1 MRILLIDDDIELSQ
15 MLGEYLEGEGFAV
28 DLAHDGE
35 SGVTL
40 ALSGAH
46 AAIVLDVMLPRLGG
60 IEVLRRI
67 RTCSRVPVIMLT
79 AKGDK
84 VERVVGLEMGADDYV
99 PKPCYPRELAARL
112 RAVLR
117 RSQPDAAAVADRELC
132 AGDLRLAPGRRTAHW
147 QSTALELT
155 ATEFNLLE
163 LLMRAGD
170 MVLSKD
176 ELSERLLGRPRV
188 AYDRSI
194 DVHVSNLRQK
204 LLAASADEQLVQT
217 VRGVGY
223 RLCPP
228 T

>member
-1 MRILLIDDDIELSQ
+1 MRILLIDDDIELGQLLS
-15 MLGEYLEGEGFAV
+15 EYLEQEGFAV

-35 SGVTL
+35 TGL
-40 ALSGAH
+40 AQALAGGH
-46 AAIVLDVMLPRLGG
+46 AAVVLDVMLPRLSG

-67 RTCSRVPVIMLT
+67 RAGSQVPVIMLT

-84 VERVVGLEMGADDYV
+84 VERVVGLELGADDYV

-117 RSQPDAAAVADRELC
+117 RSGPAATADTSDIQR
-132 AGDLRLAPGRRTAHW
+132 GDLSLSPGRRAACW

-155 ATEFNLLE
+155 VTEFNLLE

-170 MVLSKD
+170 LVLSKD
-176 ELSERLLGRPRV
+176 ELSERLLGRPRLP
-188 AYDRSI
+188 YDRSI

-204 LLAASADEQLVQT
+204 LLAASGDEQLVQT
-217 VRGVGY
+217 VRGIGY
-223 RLCPP
+223 RLCLPP
-228 T
+228 